1 MAVAVQQIYPV
12 AHLPLILGV
21 FRRLEVATVID
32 RLLPPHPA
40 HVLSCGH
47 GVEALVLAI
56 LDGDHALYKVGQRLE
71 ERGMLA
77 LLQPGLTRASLH
89 DYRLGHILDALF
101 AANLNKVFSAIALK
115 ALEVYAIPTPW
126 LHQDT
131 TTIPIVM
138 LAVGDPV
145 RTGIVASLAQPGGNV
160 TGSTILGAELSAK
173 RLQLLHEAL
182 PTLARVAFLWNPANI
197 ANRLH
202 FDDIAQ
208 GAKALGVTLH
218 SVEVHHP
225 DGFDRALTALSAERP
240 DTLIMTADPLHQR
253 HVGQVIAFA
262 AQHRLPVLYQL
273 RENVEAGG
281 LMSYGASQPAL
292 FRRGALYVDKI
303 LKGAKPADL
312 PVEQPMQFE
321 LVINLKTAEALGLTI
336 PPMLLFQ
343 ADAVIR

>member
-1 MAVAVQQIYPV
+1 MAPGATPGLLGHCRRHLTGLGPQPRQSHFVDVAARRSGRRPCPPGSPNSLRRTRSRERLPALAAELVQLPVDVLVTAGAVA
-12 AHLPLILGV
+12 
-21 FRRLEVATVID
+21 
-32 RLLPPHPA
+32 
-40 HVLSCGH
+40 
-47 GVEALVLAI
+47 
-56 LDGDHALYKVGQRLE
+56 
-71 ERGMLA
+71 
-77 LLQPGLTRASLH
+77 TRA
-89 DYRLGHILDALF
+89 AQE
-101 AANLNKVFSAIALK
+101 A
-115 ALEVYAIPTPW
+115 
-126 LHQDT
+126 T

-138 LAVGDPV
+138 VAVGDPL

-202 FDDIAQ
+202 FEDIVR
-208 GAKALGVTLH
+208 GAEALGMTLQ
-218 SVEVHHP
+218 SVEASTP
-225 DGFDRALTALSAERP
+225 DGFDRAFAAVSGDRP
-240 DTLIMTADPLHQR
+240 DALIMTADPLHQL
-253 HVGQVIAFA
+253 HVGRVIAFA
-262 AQHRLPVLYQL
+262 AQHRLPALYQL

-281 LMSYGASQPAL
+281 LMSYGASQPEL

-312 PVEQPMQFE
+312 PVEQPMKFE
-321 LVINLKTAEALGLTI
+321 LVINLKTAEALGITI